1 MNVEINNDIWC
12 ELEVE
17 HHVCKYKFLLMNIP
31 SYVGGRKKS
40 GDPDDDWRLYNK
52 KDLPET
58 IEGTIL
64 CDSDENAQQC
74 MLSLK
79 ALVENGYGNHPSWM
93 VGLDMGDLF
102 KHFDGKPMKFL
113 HKAFGSTF
121 DDESLKTI
129 KERVKNFDSVVY
141 SFSIPEEEDF
151 HLNQIEM
158 AYEKILPNR
167 DAEVLWQLSL
177 VKGSA
182 RTLDILY
189 R

>member
-79 ALVENGYGNHPSWM
+79 ALVENGYGDHPSWM

-102 KHFDGKPMKFL
+102 IHFNREAMKFF
-113 HKAFGSTF
+113 HKEFSITF
-121 DDESLKTI
+121 DDESLKAI
-129 KERVKNFDSVVY
+129 KDRVKDSDSVVY
-141 SFSIPEEEDF
+141 SFSIPAEEDF
-151 HLNQIEM
+151 HLNQIET
-158 AYEKILPNR
+158 AYEKILPDK

-177 VKGSA
+177 GKGSA
-182 RTLDILY
+182 RTLDIWY